1 MALVRKSDKS
11 PMDLTLITNHSGLFL
26 ESILT
31 TLKLVG
37 VSVVIGLILAIPC
50 AILRTSHNVFVN
62 GPIWLFTYV
71 FRGTPLLLQI
81 YLIYYGLAQFPEIR
95 NSFLW
100 AFFSQAW
107 WCALL
112 AFTLNTTAYTT
123 EILRGAIMT
132 MPRGEIEAAKACGM
146 NSSLQYRRIIL
157 PSAFR
162 RALPAY
168 GNEVIFMLH
177 ASALASTVTL
187 MDILGAARKFNA
199 MYTTYEG
206 FFVAAVIY
214 FCLTFS
220 LVGVFR
226 LIERRWL
233 RHINLR
239 TA

>member
-1 MALVRKSDKS
+1 MDFTLVA
-11 PMDLTLITNHSGLFL
+11 NHSGLFL

-37 VSVVIGLILAIPC
+37 VSVLIGLILAIPC
-50 AILRTSHNVFVN
+50 AVLRTSRNPFIN

-100 AFFSQAW
+100 PFLSQAW
-107 WCALL
+107 WCGLL

-123 EILRGAIMT
+123 EILRGAILT

-146 NSSLQYRRIIL
+146 PSSLRYRRIIL

-206 FFVAAVIY
+206 FFVAAIIY

-220 LVGVFR
+220 LVGIFQ

-233 RHINLR
+233 RHISPR
-239 TA
+239 TT

>member
-1 MALVRKSDKS
+1 MDFAL
-11 PMDLTLITNHSGLFL
+11 IANHSGLFL

-37 VSVVIGLILAIPC
+37 VSVLIGLVLAVPC
-50 AILRTSHNVFVN
+50 AILRTSRNPIIN

-100 AFFSQAW
+100 SFFSQAW

-112 AFTLNTTAYTT
+112 AFTLNTTAYTA

-146 NSSLQYRRIIL
+146 TSSLQYRRIIL

-206 FFVAAVIY
+206 FFVAAILY

-220 LVGVFR
+220 LVGIFQ

-233 RHINLR
+233 RHINPR

>member
-1 MALVRKSDKS
+1 MASAHKNDKNA
-11 PMDLTLITNHSGLFL
+11 MNFTLIANQSGLFL
-26 ESILT
+26 VSILT

-37 VSVVIGLILAIPC
+37 ISVLIGLVLVIPF
-50 AILRTSHNVFVN
+50 AILRTSRNPLIK

-100 AFFSQAW
+100 PFLSQAW

-112 AFTLNTTAYTT
+112 AFTLNTTAYTV
-123 EILRGAIMT
+123 EILRGAILT
-132 MPRGEIEAAKACGM
+132 MPRGELEAAKACGM
-146 NSSLQYRRIIL
+146 TSSLQYRRIIL

-199 MYTTYEG
+199 MYNTYEG
-206 FFVAAVIY
+206 FLVAAPIY

-220 LVGVFR
+220 LVGIFR

-233 RHINLR
+233 RHINPR

>member
-1 MALVRKSDKS
+1 MN
-11 PMDLTLITNHSGLFL
+11 LTLIAHHAELFL

-37 VSVVIGLILAIPC
+37 TSVLIGLAIAIPC
-50 AILRTSHNVFVN
+50 AILRTSRNPFIN

-95 NSFLW
+95 SSFLW
-100 AFFSQAW
+100 PFLSQAW

-112 AFTLNTTAYTT
+112 AFTLNTAAYTA
-123 EILRGAIMT
+123 EILRGAILT

-146 NSSLQYRRIIL
+146 PPLLQYRRIIL

-199 MYTTYEG
+199 MYNTYEG
-206 FFVAAVIY
+206 FLVAAPIY
-214 FCLTFS
+214 FCLTFM
-220 LVGVFR
+220 LVGIFR
-226 LIERRWL
+226 LIERHWL
-233 RHINLR
+233 RHIR
-239 TA
+239 PQTT